1 MRHNLSVDKQKKWA
15 VVQRKAVAYMERTLR
30 DHLFCK
36 SKETKAHVCMSVF
49 HASADCMLCMEK
61 IGAIMLLFQVDLS
74 VLLISV
80 YFLFLDSRFND
91 LSRYVGR

>member
-1 MRHNLSVDKQKKWA
+1 MWINKNMG

-49 HASADCMLCMEK
+49 HASADCIYVVHGKNWGDNAAVSDGFIRFAHFSL
-61 IGAIMLLFQVDLS
+61 LS
-74 VLLISV
+74 V
-80 YFLFLDSRFND
+80 SRF
-91 LSRYVGR
+91 